1 MEITLNE
8 KYNARSSSP
17 SLGYVGETNAR
28 TIRFSG
34 YETDGAQA
42 YKMRLE
48 YADRVS
54 YEIDISDGTY
64 TVEGSLLRMAGE
76 VKAQILAYALDGKNY
91 TLVKKSNVFKLK
103 IKPSLEDVPVP
114 IPTYEQSAGA
124 LEKVLASEASAASSA
139 EKAETAKT
147 AAQSAETAAEA
158 AKDTAVQSAA
168 GALKSAENAS
178 ASETAAKNAETVA
191 VAKSAEIS
199 ESIEQIGQNKDDIAE
214 LRSDVDL
221 VQDIISGHAVES
233 WADVQKI
240 VRAGQAAKYFS
251 VGDQFICQKT
261 DDDGTVHELVWDVI
275 GIDCEIPSDSRYA
288 HSLTLQL
295 HDCYQNAQFDS
306 TEALYFAES
315 GLSAGTYCFTVQAD
329 YDDEYGG
336 GKTYHFTL
344 TQPVPAGGFITFPW
358 WLNTQ
363 AISTKISTYVD
374 AVTATAIE
382 TVSVAVGS
390 AGTYLGTTDGN
401 SENVNHIQ
409 RVRFGS
415 NNWLA
420 SDMRQ
425 RINSDA
431 AVGEDVWERKTKY
444 SRKPVW
450 NNSAEGFLHGID
462 ADFLSVIGKVKKI
475 TARNTVTDGGG
486 YDTSDELMFL
496 LSRSEVY
503 GGKENNIEQGAA
515 YPYYSEN
522 SELSAAGTGS
532 DANRIKELDGT
543 AQQWR
548 LRSPVAVGASTTRHV
563 GASGV
568 VGSFNAYNTLGLA
581 PACSI
586 I

>member
-8 KYNARSSSP
+8 KYSARSSSP

-28 TIRFSG
+28 TITFSG

-64 TVEGSLLRMAGE
+64 TIEGSLLRMAGE

-103 IKPSLEDVPVP
+103 IKPSLEDEPAP

-139 EKAETAKT
+139 EKAERAKT
-147 AAQSAETAAEA
+147 AAQSAETAAET
-158 AKDTAVQSAA
+158 AKNTAVQSAA
-168 GALKSAENAS
+168 SALKSAENAS

-199 ESIEQIGQNKDDIAE
+199 ESLEQIGQNKDNIAE
-214 LRSDVDL
+214 LRSDIDL

-251 VGDQFICQKT
+251 VGDQFICKKT

-275 GIDCEIPSDSRYA
+275 GIDCEVPSDSRYE

-306 TEALYFAES
+306 AEALYFAES
-315 GLSAGTYCFTVQAD
+315 GLSAGTYCFTVQAG

-358 WLNTQ
+358 GLNTQ
-363 AISTKISTYVD
+363 AISTKISTYAD

-382 TVSVAVGS
+382 KVSVEAGS
-390 AGTYLGTTDGN
+390 AGTDLGTTDGN

-409 RVRFGS
+409 RARFGS
-415 NNWLA
+415 NNWLK

-431 AVGEDVWERKTKY
+431 AVGADEWERKTKY

-450 NNSAEGFLHGID
+450 NNSNTGFLRGID
-462 ADFLSVIGKVKKI
+462 ADFLCVIGKVKKV

-522 SELSAAGTGS
+522 SDLSAAGTGS

-543 AQQWR
+543 AQPWR